1 MIMKDSTKKMIWD
14 ITIRVVG
21 VMAILAVF
29 ATLSY
34 AQVPGPPAF
43 PSSPSAAPIDG
54 GLGLLAAA
62 GGSYALKKLRD
73 KKKAAEDPEM

>member
-1 MIMKDSTKKMIWD
+1 MKASTKKMIWD
-14 ITIRVVG
+14 VTIRVFG
-21 VMAILAVF
+21 VMAIMIVF
-29 ATLSY
+29 ATISY
-34 AQVPGPPAF
+34 AQAPGPPSF

-73 KKKAAEDPEM
+73 KKKATEDPEM